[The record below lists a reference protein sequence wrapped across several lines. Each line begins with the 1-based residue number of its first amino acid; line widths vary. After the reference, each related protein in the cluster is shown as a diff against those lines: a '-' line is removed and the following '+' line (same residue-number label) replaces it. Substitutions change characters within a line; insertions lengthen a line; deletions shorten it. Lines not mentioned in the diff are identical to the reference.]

1 MMLQMAQ
8 PLVRCMDVVG
18 NDFGK
23 KVKFDAAAARA
34 LSIESYPELKE
45 PQRTRSTYSRV
56 AEDMAVERT
65 GW

>member
-8 PLVRCMDVVG
+8 PLVRCIDVVG
-18 NDFGK
+18 NDYGK

-34 LSIESYPELKE
+34 LTESYPELKE
-45 PQRTRSTYSRV
+45 PRRMRSTSSRV
-56 AEDMAVERT
+56 AEDMAVERI